1 MANYERELEIRIDIR
16 RKEKMEKIIEFTKRM
31 KKI

>member
-1 MANYERELEIRIDIR
+1 MENYERELEIRIDIR